1 MKRYLVAMLVMVCC
15 VLAVIGGRLYYTH
28 RYLPIQAVQPIV
40 RLLDAGTLDSVNRG
54 TLLVR
59 GLTIVRYQDGT
70 EGMEG
75 DPKRIKITGAGA
87 LEVKRALLRAME
99 KATDPAT
106 LDCLLACVGA
116 SAEEGT
122 LVFRGEKEWAIIAAA
137 AERQNADPK
146 MFLRYFVTKDTNGVT
161 ILNAG
166 GAHPIP

>member
-1 MKRYLVAMLVMVCC
+1 MKRYLLLGLVVTGSLLTI
-15 VLAVIGGRLYYTH
+15 VGSRLYYTH
-28 RYLPIQAVQPIV
+28 RYLPIRAVQPIV
-40 RLLDAGTLDSVNRG
+40 KLLDDGTRNSIEEGMYR
-54 TLLVR
+54 VR
-59 GLTIVRYQDGT
+59 GLMIVQYPEGRS
-70 EGMEG
+70 GMER
-75 DPKRIKITGAGA
+75 DPNRIKITGAGA
-87 LEVKRALLRAME
+87 KKVKQALLLAME

-106 LDCLLACVGA
+106 LDYLLICVGA